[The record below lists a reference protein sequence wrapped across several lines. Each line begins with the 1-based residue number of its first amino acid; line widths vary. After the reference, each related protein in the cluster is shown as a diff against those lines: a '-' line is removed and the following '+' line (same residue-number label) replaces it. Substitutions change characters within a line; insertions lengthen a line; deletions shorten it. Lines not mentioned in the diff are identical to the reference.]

1 MGEARKRTILIVE
14 DEALIAMM
22 EKRLLERNG
31 YAVISVSCG
40 DDAVAEVQSNPE
52 IDLILMDIDLGS
64 GMDGTEAAEIILREH
79 DIPLAFLSSHTEPEI
94 VEKTEGITSYG
105 YIVKNSGDT
114 VLLASVRMAFRL
126 HAAHLEL
133 KNRKE
138 HLNEALAREEYAK
151 EQLLEK
157 NEELERYFSSS
168 LDLLCIANTEGEF
181 VRVNPEWERVL
192 GYAVSEL
199 EGQPFLEFVHEA
211 DREATKQAV
220 SQLKHQDEVRGFENR
235 YRCRDG
241 SFRWIEWRSKP
252 MGSMVYA
259 AARDV
264 TDRKQAEE
272 ALRESE
278 LMFRSLMENSIDAVQ
293 LLNEQGEFLDA
304 NLVAH
309 EMLGYTRE
317 EILSLSIADI
327 DPNYPDDGFKQFWD
341 QQPEGSSVLFET
353 LHRHKDGRLIPVE
366 VNGIFFELNGKRRLF
381 GVARDL
387 RVRRENEEVRRLSS
401 TDP

>member
-1 MGEARKRTILIVE
+1 M
-14 DEALIAMM
+14 
-22 EKRLLERNG
+22 
-31 YAVISVSCG
+31 
-40 DDAVAEVQSNPE
+40 
-52 IDLILMDIDLGS
+52 
-64 GMDGTEAAEIILREH
+64 
-79 DIPLAFLSSHTEPEI
+79 
-94 VEKTEGITSYG
+94 
-105 YIVKNSGDT
+105 
-114 VLLASVRMAFRL
+114 
-126 HAAHLEL
+126 
-133 KNRKE
+133 
-138 HLNEALAREEYAK
+138 
-151 EQLLEK
+151 
-157 NEELERYFSSS
+157 
-168 LDLLCIANTEGEF
+168 
-181 VRVNPEWERVL
+181 RVNPEWERVL
-192 GYAVSEL
+192 GYTVGEL
-199 EGQPFLEFVHEA
+199 EGQPFMELVHEA
-211 DREATKQAV
+211 DREATQWAI
-220 SQLKHQDEVRGFENR
+220 SQLENQDEVRGFENR